1 MVSSRVKSR
10 TNDYRMK
17 MLAKAGLLDDGELSD
32 NETVATE
39 ITATTY
45 CSSDDDATPGE
56 DGAIINSVE
65 GALTLMAAQIKWMT
79 LEYSMESCL
88 SPSPSLNPSRS
99 T

>member
-1 MVSSRVKSR
+1 MAHHPGVSQTEKMASAAQALASATERGEMVAVGEEQAMVSSRVKSR

-45 CSSDDDATPGE
+45 CSSDDDP
-56 DGAIINSVE
+56 
-65 GALTLMAAQIKWMT
+65 
-79 LEYSMESCL
+79 
-88 SPSPSLNPSRS
+88 PR
-99 T
+99 